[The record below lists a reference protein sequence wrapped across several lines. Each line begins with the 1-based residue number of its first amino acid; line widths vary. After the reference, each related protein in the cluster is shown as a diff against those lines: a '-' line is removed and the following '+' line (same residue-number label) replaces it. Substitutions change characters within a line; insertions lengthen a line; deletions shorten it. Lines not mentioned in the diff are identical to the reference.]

1 MMIRIRTLLCVL
13 FLATGAVLPTPVA
26 AAPRGLTA
34 EDIYSLGLKYLKRG
48 YTTKAEEQFQRVR
61 TFYRDDP
68 YSLKA
73 ELAIAEIYYKKNEW
87 DLARL
92 AYEDFMRAHPRY
104 PELDLVVY
112 RLGLVLYRKAPVIPE
127 RDQTWTRQTVNTW
140 TGFSARFPESSY
152 RDDVEKQLAKAQ
164 GRLAKKEL
172 FIAQFYAR
180 REAWP
185 AVVGRIE
192 PMLRLWPSSP
202 DGSDG
207 LVLLGTAH
215 HEMGN
220 ADGAA
225 AVLERL
231 KANPENSS
239 QVRELE
245 RTISKPVKAAK
256 VGRTG

>member
-1 MMIRIRTLLCVL
+1 MIRFRSLLVL
-13 FLATGAVLPTPVA
+13 LLLASAAITPTPVVA
-26 AAPRGLTA
+26 ATRGLTA

-48 YTTKAEEQFQRVR
+48 YYTKAEEQFQRVR

-112 RLGLVLYRKAPVIPE
+112 RLGLVLYKKAPVIPE

-152 RDDVEKQLAKAQ
+152 RDDVEKHLAKAQ

-192 PMLRLWPSSP
+192 PMLRLWPSSA
-202 DGSDG
+202 DGSEG
-207 LVLLGTAH
+207 LLLLGTAFH
-215 HEMGN
+215 QMGN

-225 AVLERL
+225 AALERL
-231 KANPENSS
+231 KANPDSS
-239 QVRELE
+239 LQVRELE
-245 RTISKPVKAAK
+245 RTLSKPAKAAI